1 MFCGKCGNQVE
12 PDALFCNVCGEKIVK
27 YENIEE
33 LNNNSIN
40 EFSANKNSNVN
51 PNNSQYSNNKATK
64 TGLIIF
70 ISVAAIVI
78 IIGIILGVVFVSKKI
93 KNDKI
98 NKEIANEVMDATN
111 ELTDGV
117 HDTFNNKSDKDST
130 KNTTT
135 ATSTKKIGSSKY
147 GYLKVEDNW
156 QSYVDSEHP
165 EILGYELDSNWAICM
180 ASYPSSTISAREY
193 ANNVKELLKS
203 KGIIPMDINDKVGSY
218 NAYRISGYYTE
229 YNRYIKIWCFET
241 GDGNTRYISIEGP
254 DSVGDK
260 YDIINTY
267 TLY

>member
-12 PDALFCNVCGEKIVK
+12 PDAPFCNVCGEKIVK

-70 ISVAAIVI
+70 ISVAAIVV

-98 NKEIANEVMDATN
+98 NKDIDI
-111 ELTDGV
+111 
-117 HDTFNNKSDKDST
+117 NN
-130 KNTTT
+130 NTT
-135 ATSTKKIGSSKY
+135 KELNKIGNSEF

-156 QSYVDSEHP
+156 YKYNDVDNPSVLE
-165 EILGYELDSNWAICM
+165 YTLDGNWIISMYAK
-180 ASYPSSTISAREY
+180 PSSTIDAKTY
-193 ANNVKELLKS
+193 ADSCYTRMKQDGSV
-203 KGIIPMDINDKVGSY
+203 GVTGATVKVGIY
-218 NAYRISGYYTE
+218 TAYQVYGYYTSL
-229 YNRYIKIWCFET
+229 NKWLVTWCFEP
-241 GDGNTRYISIEGP
+241 GDKKTHYIGIEGP
-254 DSVGDK
+254 DRYSDNFK
-260 YDIINTY
+260 IPDTF

>member
-70 ISVAAIVI
+70 ISVAAIVV

-98 NKEIANEVMDATN
+98 NKDIDI
-111 ELTDGV
+111 
-117 HDTFNNKSDKDST
+117 NN
-130 KNTTT
+130 NTT
-135 ATSTKKIGSSKY
+135 KELNKIGNSEF
-147 GYLKVEDNW
+147 GCLKVEDNW
-156 QSYVDSEHP
+156 YKYNDVDNPSVLE
-165 EILGYELDSNWAICM
+165 YTLDGNWIISMYAR
-180 ASYPSSTISAREY
+180 PSSTIDAKTY
-193 ANNVKELLKS
+193 ADSCYTRMKQDGAV
-203 KGIIPMDINDKVGSY
+203 GVTGATVKVGIY
-218 NAYRISGYYTE
+218 TAYQVYGYYTSL
-229 YNRYIKIWCFET
+229 NKWLVTWCFEL
-241 GDGNTRYISIEGP
+241 GDKKTHYIGIEGP
-254 DSVGDK
+254 DRYSDNFK
-260 YDIINTY
+260 IPDTF

>member
-70 ISVAAIVI
+70 ISVAAIVV

-98 NKEIANEVMDATN
+98 NKDIDI
-111 ELTDGV
+111 
-117 HDTFNNKSDKDST
+117 NN
-130 KNTTT
+130 NTT
-135 ATSTKKIGSSKY
+135 KELNKIGNSEF

-156 QSYVDSEHP
+156 YKYNDVDNPSVLE
-165 EILGYELDSNWAICM
+165 YTLDGNWIISMYAR
-180 ASYPSSTISAREY
+180 PSSTIDAKTY
-193 ANNVKELLKS
+193 ADSCYTRMKQDGAV
-203 KGIIPMDINDKVGSY
+203 GVTGATVKVGIY
-218 NAYRISGYYTE
+218 TAYQVYGYYTSL
-229 YNRYIKIWCFET
+229 NKWLVTWCFEP
-241 GDGNTRYISIEGP
+241 GDKKTHYIGIEGP
-254 DSVGDK
+254 DRYSDNFK
-260 YDIINTY
+260 IPDTF

>member
-70 ISVAAIVI
+70 ISVAAIVV

-98 NKEIANEVMDATN
+98 NKDIDI
-111 ELTDGV
+111 
-117 HDTFNNKSDKDST
+117 NN
-130 KNTTT
+130 NTT
-135 ATSTKKIGSSKY
+135 KELNKIGNSEF

-156 QSYVDSEHP
+156 YKYNDVDNPSVLE
-165 EILGYELDSNWAICM
+165 YTLDGNWIISMYAR
-180 ASYPSSTISAREY
+180 PSSTIDAKTY
-193 ANNVKELLKS
+193 ADSCYTRMKQDGAV
-203 KGIIPMDINDKVGSY
+203 GVTGATVKVGIY
-218 NAYRISGYYTE
+218 TAYQVYGYYTSL
-229 YNRYIKIWCFET
+229 NKWLVTWCFEL
-241 GDGNTRYISIEGP
+241 GDKKTHYIGIEGP
-254 DSVGDK
+254 DRYSDNFK
-260 YDIINTY
+260 IPDTF

>member
-12 PDALFCNVCGEKIVK
+12 PDALFCNVCGGKIVK

-70 ISVAAIVI
+70 ISVAAIVV

-98 NKEIANEVMDATN
+98 NKDIDI
-111 ELTDGV
+111 
-117 HDTFNNKSDKDST
+117 NN
-130 KNTTT
+130 NTT
-135 ATSTKKIGSSKY
+135 KELNKIGNSEF

-156 QSYVDSEHP
+156 YKYNDVDNPSVLE
-165 EILGYELDSNWAICM
+165 YTLDGNWIISMYAK
-180 ASYPSSTISAREY
+180 PSSTIDAKTY
-193 ANNVKELLKS
+193 ADSCYTRMKQDGSV
-203 KGIIPMDINDKVGSY
+203 GVTGATVKVGIY
-218 NAYRISGYYTE
+218 TAYQVYGYYTSL
-229 YNRYIKIWCFET
+229 NKWLVTWCFEP
-241 GDGNTRYISIEGP
+241 GDKKTHYIGIEGP
-254 DSVGDK
+254 DRYSDNFNIP
-260 YDIINTY
+260 DTF

>member
-70 ISVAAIVI
+70 ISVAAIVV

-98 NKEIANEVMDATN
+98 NKDIDI
-111 ELTDGV
+111 
-117 HDTFNNKSDKDST
+117 NN
-130 KNTTT
+130 NTT
-135 ATSTKKIGSSKY
+135 KELNKIGNSEF

-156 QSYVDSEHP
+156 YKYNDVDNPSVLE
-165 EILGYELDSNWAICM
+165 YTLDGNWIISMYAK
-180 ASYPSSTISAREY
+180 PSSTIDAKTY
-193 ANNVKELLKS
+193 ADSCYTRMKQDGSV
-203 KGIIPMDINDKVGSY
+203 GVTGATVKVGIY
-218 NAYRISGYYTE
+218 TAYQVYGYYTSL
-229 YNRYIKIWCFET
+229 NKWLVTWCFEP
-241 GDGNTRYISIEGP
+241 GDKKTHYIGIEGP
-254 DSVGDK
+254 DRYSDNFK
-260 YDIINTY
+260 IPDTF

>member
-70 ISVAAIVI
+70 ISVAAIVV

-98 NKEIANEVMDATN
+98 NKDIDI
-111 ELTDGV
+111 
-117 HDTFNNKSDKDST
+117 NN
-130 KNTTT
+130 NTT
-135 ATSTKKIGSSKY
+135 KELNKIGNREF
-147 GYLKVEDNW
+147 GYVKVEDNW
-156 QSYVDSEHP
+156 YKYNDVD
-165 EILGYELDSNWAICM
+165 N
-180 ASYPSSTISAREY
+180 PSVLEY
-193 ANNVKELLKS
+193 TL
-203 KGIIPMDINDKVGSY
+203 
-218 NAYRISGYYTE
+218 
-229 YNRYIKIWCFET
+229 
-241 GDGNTRYISIEGP
+241 DGNWIISMYARPSI
-254 DSVGDK
+254 K
-260 YDIINTY
+260 YYRCKNICR
-267 TLY
+267 

>member
-27 YENIEE
+27 SENIEE

-70 ISVAAIVI
+70 ISVAAIVV

-98 NKEIANEVMDATN
+98 NKEIAKEVQDATT
-111 ELTDGV
+111 ELIDNV
-117 HDTFNNKSDKDST
+117 HDEINKDTDINN
-130 KNTTT
+130 NTT
-135 ATSTKKIGSSKY
+135 KKLNKIGNSEF

-156 QSYVDSEHP
+156 HKYNDVDNPSVLE
-165 EILGYELDSNWAICM
+165 YTLDGNWIISMYAR
-180 ASYPSSTISAREY
+180 PSSTIDAKTY
-193 ANNVKELLKS
+193 ADSCYTRMKQDGAV
-203 KGIIPMDINDKVGSY
+203 GVTGATVKVGIY
-218 NAYRISGYYTE
+218 TAYQVYGYYTSL
-229 YNRYIKIWCFET
+229 NRWLVTWCFEP
-241 GDGNTRYISIEGP
+241 GDKKTHYIGIEGP
-254 DSVGDK
+254 DRYSDYFK
-260 YDIINTY
+260 IPDTF